1 MVLVCVLDHPLAY
14 RILVIAGGLFVIAL
28 HRANIRR
35 LLAGTEPR
43 LGQSSPVSTAPP

>member
-1 MVLVCVLDHPLAY
+1 IY
-14 RILVIAGGLFVIAL
+14 VIVR

-43 LGQSSPVSTAPP
+43 LGKVS